1 MTKKE
6 KGRWPL
12 HNFTMLRELHKLLE
26 EKEKDNF
33 GLSDAIRNLV
43 QAAKGLPKGL
53 LRNSLNKTYDAKS
66 YWIRMPEELFE
77 KLSALAKDAHIKMS
91 MVINWLVFN
100 SLRDE
105 LTPEEV
111 ERIEMQLFNEKR

>member
-1 MTKKE
+1 
-6 KGRWPL
+6 
-12 HNFTMLRELHKLLE
+12 MLRELWHKFA
-26 EKEKDNF
+26 EKEAAEL
-33 GLSDAIRNLV
+33 GVSDAIRNLIKD
-43 QAAKGLPKGL
+43 APEIPEGL
-53 LRNSLNKTYDAKS
+53 LRNTLTKSYDAKS

-77 KLSALAKDAHIKMS
+77 KLSALAKDAHIKKS

-111 ERIEMQLFNEKR
+111 EMIEQKLYKERRN